1 MDPIIAHSARQ
12 HGVTDDQ
19 MLHAYRNPIHV
30 HVFEELDMLI
40 GGDQSGRLLEV
51 GVMTDVELGID
62 VIVHAMLA
70 RRRFLEWRQ

>member
-1 MDPIIAHSARQ
+1 MDPLITQSARQ
-12 HGVTDDQ
+12 HGVTDDE

-30 HVFEELDMLI
+30 HLLEKLDMLI

-51 GVMTDVELGID
+51 GVIADADLGID

-70 RRRFLEWRQ
+70 REKFLERWL

>member
-1 MDPIIAHSARQ
+1 MDPVIAHSARQ

-19 MLHAYRNPIHV
+19 MLHVYRNPIHV
-30 HVFEELDMLI
+30 HVLGELDMLI

-70 RRRFLEWRQ
+70 RRRFLEWRL